1 MPSKLCLGLI
11 AALGFPA
18 LLASALGQQSGENR
32 PSGASVSS
40 SSSASAGDDN
50 YSTQRS
56 GTVSV
61 GGGNSSD
68 ARSDQPSQGESARF
82 FFSPD
87 GSQRGGYVTTYV
99 NDQGLA
105 WPTGDQANL
114 EHEVTE
120 LAGKLSSAKSDSDRS
135 KIRTQI
141 GEILDKQFDLRQKH
155 HVKEIEA
162 LEAKVKKLKELVQKR
177 QDNRREIVSKRLDQ
191 ILSDAEGLGW

>member
-1 MPSKLCLGLI
+1 MQLKLVLGLV

-18 LLASALGQQSGENR
+18 LLASALGQQAGLGGSSG
-32 PSGASVSS
+32 SSASS

-61 GGGNSSD
+61 GGGVSAD
-68 ARSDQPSQGESARF
+68 ARSDQPSKGESARF
-82 FFSPD
+82 FFTDD
-87 GSQRGGYVTTYV
+87 GSQRGRYVTTYV

-105 WPTGDQANL
+105 WPTGDHANL

-141 GEILDKQFDLRQKH
+141 GELLEKQFELRQKH
-155 HVKEIEA
+155 HIKEIEA
-162 LEAKVKKLKELVQKR
+162 LEAKVKKLKDLVQKR

>member
-1 MPSKLCLGLI
+1 MQLKLVLGLV

-18 LLASALGQQSGENR
+18 LLASALGQQAGDNR

-40 SSSASAGDDN
+40 SSSASAGDDS
-50 YSTQRS
+50 YSNRRSSSFSGVGEALGDVQGDGAKKGASADVLFAPTQ
-56 GTVSV
+56 
-61 GGGNSSD
+61 N
-68 ARSDQPSQGESARF
+68 QQ
-82 FFSPD
+82 
-87 GSQRGGYVTTYV
+87 GGYVTNYV
-99 NDQGLA
+99 NDNVVLWQSPQQVSL
-105 WPTGDQANL
+105 D
-114 EHEVTE
+114 HEVTE

-141 GEILDKQFDLRQKH
+141 GEILEKQFDLRQKH

-162 LEAKVKKLKELVQKR
+162 LESKVKKLKDLVQKR